1 MTRASG
7 KIVCVVITALIADF
21 VLAGQLSNKQSPA
34 EASKVKTVSAWLA
47 ANAVRCDSDD
57 LNRLVDLQPLKKA
70 LKGVRVIAVGET
82 THGTHEFFRFRHR
95 LLVFLVQQMGFR
107 TLALE
112 TGYASAGPLDAFVRG
127 EAVDITKALAQ
138 QGLWTWDTEEMRGIL
153 DWLRKYNSGVR
164 AQDRV
169 RIVGFDIHYNEPGKR
184 EILEYLKRV
193 APERVA
199 ATKTLFTPEAEK
211 LLQAAFFTKDEGERK
226 DLVAKLRELRVGYN
240 ELLGFLTVNEMRF
253 TRMTSATEYSR
264 VYGYARVLAQSG
276 DNSDRPLK
284 EADGPIRDYYMAENI
299 KRVVDAAPP
308 RTGVV
313 VWSHNMHIS
322 KGKENNTDP
331 FMGFHLRRFFGDAYY
346 ALGLS
351 FNQGSFQ
358 ARDYRATGKRAVME
372 FSVSAAPE
380 GTIDWYLAQPGLK
393 TYFVDLRK
401 PASHAV
407 SRWLTASR
415 PMRLIGSYYNADHQ
429 EMYFMP
435 VTPGQDYDGFVYFD
449 RTTRA
454 RPNPSV
460 ENVADFVRQY

>member
-1 MTRASG
+1 MTRASA
-7 KIVCVVITALIADF
+7 KIVCVVIMALIADF

-34 EASKVKTVSAWLA
+34 EASEVKTVSAWLA

-57 LNRLVDLQPLKKA
+57 LNRLGDLQPLKNT
-70 LKGVRVIAVGET
+70 LKGVRVIGVGEA

-95 LLVFLVQQMGFR
+95 LLVFLVRQMGFR

-153 DWLRKYNSGVR
+153 DWLRKYNSGFR
-164 AQDRV
+164 ARDRV
-169 RIVGFDIHYNEPGKR
+169 RIVGFNIHYNALGKR
-184 EILEYLKRV
+184 EILEYLKRT

-199 ATKTLFTPEAEK
+199 ATQTLFTLEAEK
-211 LLQAAFFTKDEGERK
+211 LLETAFFTKDEKERK
-226 DLVAKLRELRVGYN
+226 NVLAKLTELRAGYN
-240 ELLGFLTVNEMRF
+240 ELLGFLSVNELPF
-253 TRMTSATEYSR
+253 TRMTSAAEYSR
-264 VYGYARVLAQSG
+264 VFGYARVLAQSG
-276 DNSDRPLK
+276 DTCDRPLK

-299 KRVVDAAPP
+299 KRAVDAAPP
-308 RTGVV
+308 KTGVV
-313 VWSHNMHIS
+313 VWAHNLHIS
-322 KGKENNTDP
+322 KGKENATDP

-346 ALGLS
+346 ALGFS

-358 ARDYRATGKRAVME
+358 ARDYRATGKRAVMA
-372 FSVSAAPE
+372 FPVGAAPE

-401 PASHAV
+401 PTSDAV

-429 EMYFMP
+429 EMYFAP

-460 ENVADFVRQY
+460 ENVADIVRQY